1 MTVKKWRPL
10 WSYDVEKTERWL
22 SKMAAEGN
30 HLTDVNRMT
39 RMFTFDQAY
48 C

>member
-22 SKMAAEGN
+22 SEMAKDGMLIN
-30 HLTDVNRMT
+30 G
-39 RMFTFDQAY
+39 